1 MNELNLYTLDNN
13 KRYKFMAT
21 VGVRVVDEIH
31 SKHWGPRTPD
41 YWNKERIILNNVKI
55 FNGSEYV
62 DFEPTIKMDL
72 GKQFKTT
79 SEYDIITFNA
89 CVGTIDTYC
98 GDYDEDD
105 RGNFILKVSKE
116 IKHGRFIT
124 INEIKGTKS
133 ELKEIVKDNRN
144 YLRKDN
150 IYHSITCYEVRRL
163 IRPTK
168 LEIVSKAPGLD
179 VA

>member
-1 MNELNLYTLDNN
+1 MSEVNLYTLDNN
-13 KRYKFMAT
+13 KRYEFMAT
-21 VGVRVVDEIH
+21 VGVRVIDEIH

-55 FNGSEYV
+55 FNGNEYV

-98 GDYDEDD
+98 GCYDNDT
-105 RGNFILKVSKE
+105 RSNS
-116 IKHGRFIT
+116 
-124 INEIKGTKS
+124 
-133 ELKEIVKDNRN
+133 DN
-144 YLRKDN
+144 
-150 IYHSITCYEVRRL
+150 EVRRL

-168 LEIVSKAPGLD
+168 LEIISKAPGLD